1 MTGPPRSVIVYA
13 TPMSHRCF
21 AFETVHFEKDT
32 PCHVSSVS
40 QMLPT
45 FAKDFA

>member
-13 TPMSHRCF
+13 TSMSQRCF

-32 PCHVSSVS
+32 PCLAYLVN
-40 QMLPT
+40 QM
-45 FAKDFA
+45 